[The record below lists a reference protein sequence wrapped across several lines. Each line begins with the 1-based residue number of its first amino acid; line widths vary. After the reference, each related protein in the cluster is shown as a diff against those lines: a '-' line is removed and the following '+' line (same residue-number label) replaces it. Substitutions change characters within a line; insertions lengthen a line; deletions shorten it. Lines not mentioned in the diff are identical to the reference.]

1 MNEIFYQY
9 FIEKGVSDII
19 AKRLVNKITK
29 YEDIAGEFKRS
40 ISEKDYPQEKS
51 IKIHG
56 YTAADISRLA
66 PHMGMGG
73 VYNFLVLLREN
84 PEEAEKIISEN
95 FPRK

>member
-9 FIEKGVSDII
+9 FIQKGVSDII
-19 AKRLVNKITK
+19 AKKLVNKITK

-56 YTAADISRLA
+56 YTAADISCAAYGYGRRIQ
-66 PHMGMGG
+66 
-73 VYNFLVLLREN
+73 FSC
-84 PEEAEKIISEN
+84 IT
-95 FPRK
+95 